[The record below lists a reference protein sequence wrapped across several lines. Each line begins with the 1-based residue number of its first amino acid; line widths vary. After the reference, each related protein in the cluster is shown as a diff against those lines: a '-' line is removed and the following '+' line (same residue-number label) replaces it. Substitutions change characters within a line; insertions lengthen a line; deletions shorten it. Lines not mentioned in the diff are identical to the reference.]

1 MQIRPGSLLIAN
13 PKHADNHQQGTV
25 VYITES
31 TDHSTMGIVLNSSDS
46 YYLSDLL
53 EQRGISWPFETSV
66 NIGGEYSP
74 TCMIMLHSGDW
85 YSSNTMPVTR
95 DISISSDQMM
105 LEKLETGNTPDWYR
119 LFLGTSGWTPQD
131 LKHELKGSKPKWLLL
146 SHPSQ
151 ALIEFADK
159 DLWQTAVAEY
169 SQDVFSNYI

>member
-13 PKHADNHQQGTV
+13 PKYAHEQQQGNV

-31 TDHSTMGIVLNSSDS
+31 TNYSTMGIVLNSSDS

-53 EQRGISWPFETSV
+53 EQKGIDWPFETLV
-66 NIGGEYSP
+66 NIGGDYSP
-74 TCMIMLHSGDW
+74 TCMIMLHSGEW
-85 YSSNTMPVTR
+85 YSSNTMPITT
-95 DISISSDQMM
+95 DISISSDQTM
-105 LEKLETGNTPDWYR
+105 LEKLEMGNTPEWYR
-119 LFLGTSGWTPQD
+119 LFLGTSGWTPQE
-131 LKHELKGSKPKWLLL
+131 LEHELKSNKPKWLLL

-151 ALIEFADK
+151 ALIELADK